1 MDPISLALLGAA
13 LALVGGVVYLANAA
27 ALDPARLP
35 LLRSVLGLITL
46 LMAALAV
53 PVMFS
58 LASDTPETAA
68 SAYAGAGVAA
78 AAAAFSIGAL
88 NSPRFRSGLSRLFG
102 ERYNANSPVH
112 LAALVLTASLLSYT
126 VVNLVAG
133 GGVEGLAETIEQ
145 GGVAAGETLFQSVLW
160 VLAALLGV
168 GLFLRRSPADTLNR
182 LGLRMP
188 GLLDV
193 ATGLGAGL
201 LLYGAVL
208 AMTAAW
214 ATLASPDWMSEGS
227 SVAAALAESVTSLPE
242 ALLLSL
248 PVAIGEEIFFRG
260 ALQPV
265 FGLVPT
271 ALYFAGLHAQYGLT
285 PALLSVFIVG
295 LGFGLLAKRRGTVTA
310 ILAHFVYNFVQLMLV
325 LLASSMLPA
334 GGV

>member
-1 MDPISLALLGAA
+1 
-13 LALVGGVVYLANAA
+13 
-27 ALDPARLP
+27 
-35 LLRSVLGLITL
+35 
-46 LMAALAV
+46 
-53 PVMFS
+53 
-58 LASDTPETAA
+58 
-68 SAYAGAGVAA
+68 
-78 AAAAFSIGAL
+78 
-88 NSPRFRSGLSRLFG
+88 
-102 ERYNANSPVH
+102 
-112 LAALVLTASLLSYT
+112 
-126 VVNLVAG
+126 
-133 GGVEGLAETIEQ
+133 
-145 GGVAAGETLFQSVLW
+145 
-160 VLAALLGV
+160 
-168 GLFLRRSPADTLNR
+168 
-182 LGLRMP
+182 
-188 GLLDV
+188 
-193 ATGLGAGL
+193 
-201 LLYGAVL
+201 
-208 AMTAAW
+208 MTAAW